1 MTKGDILKE
10 VMGVLTSVEG
20 NLTIYTLYGSPANST
35 TEIVGAWPR
44 DLHLLSV
51 RSFMSLIDDYTANSG
66 YKHTE
71 IQKQSDPGWNL
82 LIVSTEWE
90 DGTVYQLNIT

>member
-1 MTKGDILKE
+1 MTKEDILKE
-10 VMGVLTSVEG
+10 VMGVLTSVEE
-20 NLTIYTLYGSPANST
+20 NLTIYTLYSSPANNT
-35 TEIVGAWPR
+35 TEIVGAWSR
-44 DLHLLSV
+44 GLHLSSV
-51 RSFMSLIDDYTANSG
+51 RSFMSLIDSYTANSG

-71 IQKQSDPGWNL
+71 IQKQSDPGCNL